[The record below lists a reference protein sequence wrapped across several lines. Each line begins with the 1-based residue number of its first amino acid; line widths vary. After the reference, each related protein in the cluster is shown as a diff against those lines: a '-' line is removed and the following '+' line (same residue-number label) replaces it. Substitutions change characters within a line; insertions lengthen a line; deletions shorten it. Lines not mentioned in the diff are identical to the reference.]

1 MNRICIVI
9 AIVLIFT
16 PLAFGK
22 QFYGSD
28 FEKDTIGKAPQGWEL
43 GFKGAGNGK
52 VIADPLNKNNKIF
65 AHTDLAQDKARHD
78 VGGNVWVV
86 GNADMTDYIVEYDA
100 YFPTDFYEGIVFR
113 FIDDKSFYL
122 FDRRIVPPLTFDFY
136 KHNAGAWA
144 LLKGGA
150 AFPAK
155 PELWFR
161 FRIVVKG
168 DTFEAYAKEQK
179 DGTAFAK
186 MKPLLSAQDGTYKAG
201 KFGLYGL
208 IYVDNVVLGET
219 EGDMTIA
226 VESAGKLTATWGSI
240 KR

>member
-1 MNRICIVI
+1 MNKICIVI
-9 AIVLIFT
+9 AIVLIFA

-65 AHTDLAQDKARHD
+65 AHTDLADSMARHD
-78 VGGNVWVV
+78 VGGNIWVV
-86 GNADMTDYIVEYDA
+86 GNADMTDYIVDYDA
-100 YFPTDFYEGIVFR
+100 YFPTDFYEGTLFR

-122 FDRRIVPPLTFDFY
+122 FDRRQGAPTFEFWKHAAGTWTSLKPAVPF
-136 KHNAGAWA
+136 AGV
-144 LLKGGA
+144 
-150 AFPAK
+150 
-155 PELWFR
+155 PEKWFR
-161 FRIVVKG
+161 FRLVIKG
-168 DTFEAYAKEQK
+168 DTFDAYAKEI
-179 DGTAFAK
+179 DDDTAFAK
-186 MKPLLSAQDGTYKAG
+186 MKPLISAQDATYKTG

-208 IYVDNVVLGET
+208 IYVDNVVIGET
-219 EGDMTIA
+219 DSDMTIA

>member
-1 MNRICIVI
+1 MNKICIVI
-9 AIVLIFT
+9 AIVLILT

-28 FEKDTIGKAPQGWEL
+28 FERDTIGNPPQGWEI

-52 VIADPLNKNNKIF
+52 VIADPLNKSNKIF
-65 AHTDLAQDKARHD
+65 APTDLAQDKARHD
-78 VGGNVWVV
+78 VGGVLWVV
-86 GNADMTDYIVEYDA
+86 GDANMQDYIVEYDA
-100 YFPTDFYEGIVFR
+100 YFPTDFYEGTVFR

-122 FDRRIVPPLTFDFY
+122 FDRRQGAPTFDFW
-136 KHNAGAWA
+136 KHAGGAWTN
-144 LLKGGA
+144 LKAGA

-168 DTFEAYAKEQK
+168 DTFDAYAKEQK
-179 DGTAFAK
+179 DNTAFAK
-186 MKPLLSAQDGTYKAG
+186 MKPLISAQDATYKKG
-201 KFGLYGL
+201 NFGLYGL
-208 IYVDNVVLGET
+208 IYVDNVIIGET
-219 EGDMTIA
+219 ENDMTIA
-226 VESAGKLTATWGSI
+226 VEPAGKLTATWGDI

>member
-1 MNRICIVI
+1 MRKICIVI

-52 VIADPLNKNNKIF
+52 VIEDPLNANNKVF
-65 AHTDLAQDKARHD
+65 AHSNLADAQARHD
-78 VGGNVWVV
+78 VGGNIWVV
-86 GNADMTDYIVEYDA
+86 GDANMQDCIIDYDI
-100 YFPTDFYEGIVFR
+100 YFPSDYYMGVLFR
-113 FIDDKSFYL
+113 FTGENEFYL
-122 FDRRIVPPLTFDFY
+122 LDRRQGAPTFDFW
-136 KHNAGAWA
+136 KRAGGNWTNFLA
-144 LLKGGA
+144 GV

-155 PELWFR
+155 PQQWFS
-161 FRIVVKG
+161 FRLVIKG
-168 DTFEAYAKEQK
+168 DTFEAYAKEK
-179 DGTAFAK
+179 ADKTPFAK
-186 MKPLLSAQDGTYKAG
+186 MKVLMTGKDATYKAG

-208 IYVDNVVLGET
+208 VYVDNVIIGET
-219 EGDMTIA
+219 ENDMVLA
-226 VESAGKLTATWGSI
+226 VESADKLTATWGNI